1 MCGIAG
7 VIDLSGRRD
16 VAAPILGA
24 MAAAL
29 VHRGPDEAGFLRLP
43 GVGLAS
49 RRLSI
54 VDLAEGHQP
63 MPNED
68 GSVQVIFNGEIFEYP
83 ELRVQLEG
91 RGHRFTTRC
100 DTEIIPHLW
109 EESQEQMFSRLR
121 GQFALAVWDQRRERL
136 ILARDRFGVCPL
148 YWAQARD
155 GDGDWLLFASEIK
168 ALLASGLIEPRPNAR
183 GLDNIFTFFALPG
196 TVTCFEGVQAVLP
209 GHYLRVQRGADGEP
223 ARISDHIYWELD
235 FPDRG
240 QETGGNRKRQVE
252 TFETLLVQS
261 VERRL
266 RADVP
271 VVSYLSGGVDSSL
284 VLALASHVMKKPL
297 PTFTIQIPEP
307 KLDETRQAAV
317 VSRRVGGES
326 VVVRCGRQELLGAYP
341 RLIQAA
347 EAPVSDTCCAAL
359 LLLAQEVHAHG
370 FKVALTGEGADELL
384 AGYPWFKWHRLLRL
398 LDTIPGLPLGEWAWR
413 AFLRRIGAAD
423 LGSET
428 QRVERAVGGSPAW
441 LILYGLVRLSRWRFY
456 SPELR
461 ERLADYLPYA
471 DLGLNLERLRRWHP
485 LNQSLYLGL
494 RIHLPGLLLSLAGDR
509 VAMHSSVEIRYPF
522 LDEDVVG
529 FLAGLPPSWKL
540 RGLRDKYLLRA
551 LAARWLPRS
560 IAWRP
565 KAMFRAPFDSLY
577 EEPVPP
583 FVEQLLS
590 AESLRK
596 TGYFDPESVKSWR
609 RALPAL
615 KPDSALHFSVAI
627 GLSAVV
633 ATQLW
638 HHMFF
643 DDTLADLSSPYA
655 VSNVSKGN
663 AWSRHW
669 FP

>member
-16 VAAPILGA
+16 VAEHILGA
-24 MAAAL
+24 MAAAM

-83 ELRVQLEG
+83 ELRVLLEG
-91 RGHRFTTRC
+91 RGHRFATRC

-109 EESQEQMFSRLR
+109 EEGQEQMFSRLR
-121 GQFALAVWDQRRERL
+121 GQFALALWDRRRERL

-148 YWAQARD
+148 YWARARD

-168 ALLASGLIEPRPNAR
+168 ALLASGLLEPRPNAR

-196 TVTCFEGVQAVLP
+196 TVTCFEGVQALLP
-209 GHYLRVQRGADGEP
+209 GHYLRVQRGASGEP
-223 ARISDHIYWELD
+223 ARVSDHVYWELD

-240 QETGGNRKRQVE
+240 QEVGGDRKRLLE
-252 TFETLLVQS
+252 TFGTLLVQS

-284 VLALASHVMKKPL
+284 VLSLASHVVERPL
-297 PTFTIQIPEP
+297 PTFSIQIPEP

-317 VSRRVGGES
+317 VSRHVGSES
-326 VVVRCGRQELLGAYP
+326 VVVRCGRQEIVGTYP

-359 LLLAQEVHAHG
+359 LLLAHEVHARG

-384 AGYPWFKWHRLLRL
+384 AGYPWYKWHRLLRL

-413 AFLRRIGAAD
+413 AFLRRMGAAD
-423 LGSET
+423 SWSET
-428 QRVERAVGGSPAW
+428 RRIEKAAGGSHAW
-441 LILYGLVRLSRWRFY
+441 LILYGLVSLSRWRFY
-456 SPELR
+456 SPEMR
-461 ERLADYLPYA
+461 HQLADYLPYA
-471 DLGLNLERLRRWHP
+471 DLGLNLDRLRRWHP
-485 LNQSLYLGL
+485 LNRSLYLGL

-565 KAMFRAPFDSLY
+565 KVMFRAPFDSLY

-590 AESLRK
+590 EESLRK
-596 TGYFDPESVKSWR
+596 AGYFDSESVKSWR
-609 RALPAL
+609 RALPGL

-655 VSNVSKGN
+655 VSNARGKK
-663 AWSRHW
+663 RL
-669 FP
+669 F